1 MNKSSLYRKEL
12 ELLEIIKI
20 HLDNFDVQNYINE
33 ARDAILD
40 LFYEGLYSLKNEFLE
55 LIPVSK
61 LSKTRHL
68 LDTLKIISGQCGEDI
83 TFANS
88 SQKRT
93 QLINDVEELITLMKE
108 QIKIKSNMT
117 VFYSWQSDCNPKENR
132 NFIKDCIEDAIKQY
146 NKENNMDILK
156 FDSDTRGVCGSPEI
170 INAILNKIDNSLI
183 FIADITPIIRK
194 ENDLIPNPN
203 VMFEL
208 GYAISSLWQSRV
220 ILLLN
225 KKYGECENLPFDIQ
239 HKRITIYNY
248 SEGEDKKNKQNEL
261 VSTIKN
267 AISMIA
273 NN

>member
-1 MNKSSLYRKEL
+1 MSQLIQSFINQKRNSGYPYNSSAQILSCFDKML
-12 ELLEIIKI
+12 V
-20 HLDNFDVQNYINE
+20 DNFPE
-33 ARDAILD
+33 A
-40 LFYEGLYSLKNEFLE
+40 
-55 LIPVSK
+55 
-61 LSKTRHL
+61 T
-68 LDTLKIISGQCGEDI
+68 TI
-83 TFANS
+83 T
-88 SQKRT
+88 
-93 QLINDVEELITLMKE
+93 
-108 QIKIKSNMT
+108 
-117 VFYSWQSDCNPKENR
+117 
-132 NFIKDCIEDAIKQY
+132 
-146 NKENNMDILK
+146 
-156 FDSDTRGVCGSPEI
+156 PEI

-208 GYAISSLWQSRV
+208 GYAISSLSQSRV